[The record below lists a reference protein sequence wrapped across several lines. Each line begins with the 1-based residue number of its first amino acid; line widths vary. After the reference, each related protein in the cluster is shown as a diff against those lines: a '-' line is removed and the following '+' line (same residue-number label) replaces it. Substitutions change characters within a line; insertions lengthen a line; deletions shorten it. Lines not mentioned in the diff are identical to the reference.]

1 MSDQFI
7 PSWLREPSLD
17 EMSRTPRATTKGELK
32 TRMDRAI
39 EKKQDKREDERKLAI
54 WAKAVKARDKWKD
67 RLTGR
72 QVKKPGKVSIIDP
85 DVAHAHH
92 GEPRENYDVRYDVRN
107 GICLSAATHEK
118 VERNELA
125 IVGKHYFVVKGR
137 RYLNLSKP
145 VKFVPATARKSA

>member
-1 MSDQFI
+1 MPI
-7 PSWLREPSLD
+7 WLDRPTLD
-17 EMSRTPRATTKGELK
+17 EQSRIGRAVSKSEIK

-54 WAKAVKARDKWKD
+54 WAKAVKARDKWTD

-72 QVKKPGKVSIIDP
+72 AVKKPGKVSIIDP

-92 GEPRENYDVRYDVRN
+92 GEPRENYDVRYDIRN
-107 GICLSAATHEK
+107 GITLSALTHEK
-118 VERNELA
+118 VEKNELT

-137 RYLNLSKP
+137 RYLNLSKH
-145 VKFVPATARKSA
+145 VTFVPATARKRA